1 MAYTYYLADC
11 SHAAIEDCYYRGIVN
26 GTFVKNVEAG
36 DTIVLPS
43 GSGTWGAP
51 ASNPG
56 NGGRIYF
63 ILPITITGQGDDTVI
78 TIDENGSTYNSG
90 VINLWSAIT
99 FSNMKIIGA
108 NTRPVTPIVV
118 APYNNSGVT
127 GGINFT
133 GAGLRI
139 TNITYVGRGGASY
152 FMYGA
157 KVSSALI
164 DNCRISGGTGNSELI
179 FARGP
184 DNAWQNNNT
193 IGGANNIFIED
204 CVFSGAGYVS
214 DANSNCRMVVRNC
227 TITGAIKV
235 DGHGLASNGSPARGV
250 RNMEV
255 YNNTWTYSSQFWAA
269 IELRGGTNMVF
280 NNTSAVPNGWFFLTD
295 YGYLATWPNFGNV
308 YQTPVNYP
316 IKDQIGVSKDPKTAA
331 GEPNYVWGN
340 RAAGSVW
347 PRQTK
352 AVPVSASLLYQS
364 QTGTASFTEYDMIRA
379 NRDFFA
385 EAGFD
390 TTQPG
395 GVTIGTSAEMAAT
408 TPTTQG
414 VGFWVT
420 DEGNWNQ
427 SGTGSQGRLYTWSA
441 SAWNLYYEPYTYP
454 HPLRSASVDLTPT
467 PTATVTPT
475 ATITPTPSVT
485 ATLTPT
491 PTPTSTPAPIS
502 VVTSGLQ
509 LYLNAATT
517 SSYPGSGTEWY
528 DLSTNAYTASLV
540 GSPTYGDT
548 HFNFSS
554 GKYVDTNQ
562 SLASETFSVGAWFR
576 TSAAGIKM
584 ILSKETAAGNPWNY
598 RIWLNGGQI
607 IADMAQG
614 ATQSSLTSTL
624 TTYNDGQWHLVM
636 FTRNDSNWYLYVDG
650 VQVNTKLDSYVGSVT
665 NSQELWIGQ
674 SAYLGGSYQYVGDI
688 GQVFI
693 YDRVLNSSEILQN
706 FDATEETYYPP
717 PTPTPTPT
725 VTPTESVTPTPT
737 ITLTSTVTPTVTQ
750 TVTSTITPTPTITPT
765 ESVTPTPTIT
775 PTSTQ
780 TPTPT
785 PTYTP
790 STTQTPTPTSTLT
803 PTPTSTL
810 YPKILINPLSYG
822 TSNSFPLWQSSTLDS
837 NGQKT
842 ERIITDKT
850 SIVEGDIVQLSAT
863 QVYYSFDYY
872 AIYPPHR
879 IYNAGAFWYITRAGF
894 TASYDPNTSV
904 IIGSNTNITGSD
916 GGIRA
921 IYR

>member
-118 APYNNSGVT
+118 SPYNNSGAT

-193 IGGANNIFIED
+193 LGGANNIFIED

-255 YNNTWTYSSQFWAA
+255 YNNTWTYSSPFWAA

-280 NNTSAVPNGWFFLTD
+280 NNTSAVSNGWFFLTD
-295 YGYLATWPNFGNV
+295 YGYLAQWPNFGSV

-352 AVPVSASLLYQS
+352 AVPAAASALYQS

-408 TPTTQG
+408 TPTTQS

-420 DEGNWNQ
+420 DEGSWNQ

-441 SAWNLYYEPYTYP
+441 SAWTLYYEPYTYP

-485 ATLTPT
+485 VTLTPT
-491 PTPTSTPAPIS
+491 PTPTSTPAPIA
-502 VVTSGLQ
+502 VVTTGLQ
-509 LYLNAATT
+509 LYLNAATG

-528 DLSTNAYTASLV
+528 DLSANAYTASLV
-540 GSPTYGDT
+540 GSPTYNST
-548 HFNFSS
+548 HFNFGS

-576 TSAAGIKM
+576 TNAAGIKM

-614 ATQSSLTSTL
+614 STQSSLSSPS

-693 YDRVLNSSEILQN
+693 YNSVLTSSEILQN

-717 PTPTPTPT
+717 PSPTPTQTVTPTSTATPTPT
-725 VTPTESVTPTPT
+725 VTPTLTVTPTNSVTPTPSVTATPTVTPT
-737 ITLTSTVTPTVTQ
+737 ITPTATSTATPTVTPTVTA
-750 TVTSTITPTPTITPT
+750 
-765 ESVTPTPTIT
+765 
-775 PTSTQ
+775 
-780 TPTPT
+780 
-785 PTYTP
+785 TP
-790 STTQTPTPTSTLT
+790 SSTLTPT

-810 YPKILINPLSYG
+810 YPKISINPLNYN
-822 TSNSFPLWQSSTLDS
+822 SNSFPLWRGSTFDL
-837 NGQKT
+837 NNQAT
-842 ERIITDKT
+842 EQIYPTNL
-850 SIVEGDIVQLSAT
+850 SIVAGDIVQLSAS

-872 AIYPPHR
+872 AIYPPHT
-879 IYNAGAFWYITRAGF
+879 IYSAGAFWYTTVGGF
-894 TASYDPNTSV
+894 TASYDPNTIV
-904 IIGSNTNITGSD
+904 KIGATVNITGSNA
-916 GGIRA
+916 GIRA